1 MAVSV
6 EVATLFLRELAARG
20 VPVRVRADG
29 VYEVRQGGGVNAVSL
44 ENVSKEFERDRDP
57 DRVKRFVESILTA
70 PVLPR
75 WPDARKGLYFAVE
88 PADHDF
94 GDTVREPVSDSA
106 FRILVH
112 LNEQGNQL
120 MWVSDSL
127 LSHWGQ
133 TRAAVEEAAAQ
144 NVSELLERAPL
155 ELTEMDGRTFGT
167 FGINSPFKAALPWA
181 PNFRAVVGAK
191 LGWPLY
197 ALIPSRD
204 FVYVF
209 AEKDQPLLGVLG
221 RAAVEEFEK
230 GAYPVSRDV
239 FRVSDEGVAAVF
251 ELQVVPRP
259 GGGEKEEE
267 SEDLKTVRFQ
277 GGAVTFRIPAFWEE
291 EYEEEEDGGDF
302 YDPDEDTGTLRL
314 GLRTFRF
321 EGPIDADRVARMLQ
335 GKAEENGVAVERL
348 PDGNALVFYPH
359 DFEEDGVDHRMWV
372 WAIGNP
378 VLPNFARLALFT
390 YTVRADQVEDGEIV
404 ELLGLLDGELRRA
417 RFAPHLGQ

>member
-6 EVATLFLRELAARG
+6 EVATLFLREMASRG
-20 VPVRVRADG
+20 VPVTVRPDG
-29 VYEVRQGGGVNAVSL
+29 LYEVRQGSGVNAISL
-44 ENVSKEFERDRDP
+44 ENLSKEFERDRDP
-57 DRVKRFVESILTA
+57 DRVLRFVQSILTA
-70 PVLPR
+70 PVLPS

-94 GDTVREPVSDSA
+94 GDTVREPVSDSV
-106 FRILVH
+106 FRILVY

-120 MWVSDSL
+120 MWVSADML
-127 LSHWGQ
+127 ARWGQ

-144 NVSELLERAPL
+144 NLGELLKSAPL
-155 ELTEMDGRTFGT
+155 QLTEMDGRTFGT
-167 FGINSPFKAALPWA
+167 FGINSPFKAALPFA

-197 ALIPSRD
+197 VLIPSRD

-239 FRVSDEGVAAVF
+239 FRLSDEGLAAVF
-251 ELQVVPRP
+251 ELQVVRRP
-259 GGGEKEEE
+259 GADEQEEE
-267 SEDLKTVRFQ
+267 SDDLKAVRFQ
-277 GGAVTFRIPAFWEE
+277 GGEVTFRIPAAWEE
-291 EYEEEEDGGDF
+291 DYEEEDGGDF
-302 YDPDEDTGTLRL
+302 YDPDEETGTLRL
-314 GLRTFRF
+314 RLRTFRF
-321 EGPIDADRVARMLQ
+321 EGPIDADRVAGMLQ
-335 GKAEENGVAVERL
+335 GKAEENGVKVERL
-348 PDGNALVFYPH
+348 PDGNSLVFYPH
-359 DFEEDGVDHRMWV
+359 DFEEDGEEHRMWV

-390 YTVRADQVEDGEIV
+390 YTVRADQVEDEEIV
-404 ELLGLLDGELRRA
+404 ELRGLLDGELRRA
-417 RFAPHLGQ
+417 RFAPDLGR